1 MSKKGKIRKESNKL
15 TVTEKFKTSVI
26 QLQASRHSQKKFET
40 VAAQMY
46 ELVTRK
52 IPQIV
57 WAESGSYLLHINRQS
72 CFSSPT

>member
-1 MSKKGKIRKESNKL
+1 MKAERQIIFERCTIEYIRR
-15 TVTEKFKTSVI
+15 VIGRAPFKFCMGG
-26 QLQASRHSQKKFET
+26 

-57 WAESGSYLLHINRQS
+57 WAESGSYFIAY
-72 CFSSPT
+72 

>member
-1 MSKKGKIRKESNKL
+1 MTRKYISVEFGKWHPGN
-15 TVTEKFKTSVI
+15 V
-26 QLQASRHSQKKFET
+26 AN

-57 WAESGSYLLHINRQS
+57 WAESGSYFIAD
-72 CFSSPT
+72 